1 MLIHCLWWIK
11 KIFFCFLIFFLVLCW
26 ASFGEENGNPLQ
38 YSCLDN
44 PMDRGAW
51 WAAVHGVAKSRS
63 QLSDWHMWASLGQ
76 CLFTLI
82 LHFKFF
88 PKFRVMINID
98 EYYRYFFLPCSFWIK
113 WVGTTIYSTLLYLSN
128 SLTFD
133 PLKTVWSNNI
143 YYTWLSNKLIL
154 IKPTLLN
161 SYFCF
166 KTIKN

>member
-1 MLIHCLWWIK
+1 MDLK
-11 KIFFCFLIFFLVLCW
+11 NFFLFFNFFLVLCW
-26 ASFGEENGNPLQ
+26 ASFGGENSNPLQ

-63 QLSDWHMWASLGQ
+63 QLSDWHTWASLGQ

-98 EYYRYFFLPCSFWIK
+98 EYYCYFFLPCSFWTK
-113 WVGTTIYSTLLYLSN
+113 WVGTTIYSTLLYLPN

-133 PLKTVWSNNI
+133 PLKIVWSNNI

-154 IKPTLLN
+154 IKPTFLN